1 MVLMDGILESQL
13 VLAEPE
19 SYFTFNTSG
28 NVVLYEGTGCTLG
41 LTLMR
46 WKRRVYTGYIE

>member
-1 MVLMDGILESQL
+1 MDGILESQQ
-13 VLAEPE
+13 VLAEPK

-28 NVVLYEGTGCTLG
+28 NVVLYEGTGFTLG

-46 WKRRVYTGYIE
+46 QKSVVYTGYIE